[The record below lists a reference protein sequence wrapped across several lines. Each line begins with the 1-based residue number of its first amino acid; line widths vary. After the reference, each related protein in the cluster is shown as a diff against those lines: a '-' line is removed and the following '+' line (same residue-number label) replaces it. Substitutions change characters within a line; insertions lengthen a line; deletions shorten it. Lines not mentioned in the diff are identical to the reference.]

1 MLCQNCKKNEATTY
15 YKENINGQTR
25 ELHLCPE
32 CAAKLTGGAPDFGS
46 FFSEPF
52 FGHSFLN
59 DPFFSQPFGSMLSSP
74 FASTTQAI
82 GGGRR
87 CPTCGMTESEL
98 RRSGRAG
105 CGDCYKNFSDILLPY
120 IKKLHGA
127 AAHVGPA
134 PKAAENQTP
143 ADPVAGLKAK
153 LSDAVQAE
161 NYEEAARLRDE
172 IRRLEGEN
180 K

>member
-1 MLCQNCKKNEATTY
+1 MLCQNCNKNEATTY

-32 CAAKLTGGAPDFGS
+32 CAAKLTGGAPAFGSFFSDPFFPNPFGSS

-52 FGHSFLN
+52 
-59 DPFFSQPFGSMLSSP
+59 GSMLQSP
-74 FASTTQAI
+74 FGGAAQAI

-98 RRSGRAG
+98 RRTGRAG
-105 CGDCYKNFSDILLPY
+105 CSDCYKNFSDILLPY

-127 AAHVGPA
+127 AAHVGATPPPA
-134 PKAAENQTP
+134 ADQPK
-143 ADPVAGLKAK
+143 ADPVEGLKAK
-153 LSDAVQAE
+153 LNDAVKAE

-172 IRRLEGEN
+172 IRRLEGEQ

>member
-1 MLCQNCKKNEATTY
+1 MLCQNCSKNQATTY
-15 YKENINGQTR
+15 YKETINGQTR
-25 ELHLCPE
+25 EMHLCPA
-32 CAAKLTGGAPDFGS
+32 CAAKLTGGTPAFGSFFADPFGSS

-52 FGHSFLN
+52 
-59 DPFFSQPFGSMLSSP
+59 GSLLQG
-74 FASTTQAI
+74 AAGTAQAI

-105 CGDCYKNFSDILLPY
+105 CGGCYQSFSDILMPY

-127 AAHVGPA
+127 AAHVG
-134 PKAAENQTP
+134 QTP
-143 ADPVAGLKAK
+143 ASDAPEADPVEGLKAK
-153 LSDAVQAE
+153 LGEAVKTE

-172 IRRLEGEN
+172 IRRLEGEG

>member
-1 MLCQNCKKNEATTY
+1 MLCQSCGKNQATTY
-15 YKENINGQTR
+15 YKENINGQVR

-32 CAAKLTGGAPDFGS
+32 CAAKLTGGSAPHFGS
-46 FFSEPF
+46 FFS
-52 FGHSFLN
+52 
-59 DPFFSQPFGSMLSSP
+59 DP
-74 FASTTQAI
+74 FASNAFSLFEPTFSGDPFWSGMQAI

-105 CGDCYKNFSDILLPY
+105 CADCYSSFRDILLPY

-127 AAHVGPA
+127 AAHVGQAPA
-134 PKAAENQTP
+134 AVTEAGAESKP
-143 ADPVAGLKAK
+143 AVDPIEDLKSK
-153 LSDAVQAE
+153 LQEAIKTE

-172 IRRLEGEN
+172 IKRREA
-180 K
+180 

>member
-1 MLCQNCKKNEATTY
+1 MLCQNCNKNEATTY
-15 YKENINGQTR
+15 YKETINGQTR
-25 ELHLCPE
+25 ELHLCPA
-32 CAAKLTGGAPDFGS
+32 CAAQLTGGTPTMGSFFSDPFFDPFGSS

-52 FGHSFLN
+52 
-59 DPFFSQPFGSMLSSP
+59 GSLLQSP
-74 FASTTQAI
+74 FASTAQAI

-105 CGDCYKNFSDILLPY
+105 CGDCYQNFSDILMPY

-127 AAHVGPA
+127 AAHVGQTPAPAADA
-134 PKAAENQTP
+134 PKA
-143 ADPVAGLKAK
+143 DPVEGLKAK
-153 LSDAVQAE
+153 LNEAVGAE

-172 IRRLEGEN
+172 IRRLEGEQ

>member
-1 MLCQNCKKNEATTY
+1 MLCQNCNKNEATTY

-32 CAAKLTGGAPDFGS
+32 CAAKLTGGTPSFGSFFEDPFFSNPFGS

-52 FGHSFLN
+52 
-59 DPFFSQPFGSMLSSP
+59 GSMLQSP
-74 FASTTQAI
+74 FASASQAI

-87 CPTCGMTESEL
+87 CPTCGMTESEQ

-105 CGDCYKNFSDILLPY
+105 CGDCYKNFSDILMPY
-120 IKKLHGA
+120 IKKRHGA
-127 AAHVGPA
+127 AAHVGTTPA
-134 PKAAENQTP
+134 PAADQPKAN
-143 ADPVAGLKAK
+143 PVEGLKAK
-153 LSDAVQAE
+153 LSDAVKAE

-172 IRRLEGEN
+172 IRRVEGEQ

>member
-1 MLCQNCKKNEATTY
+1 MLCQNCNKNEATTY
-15 YKENINGQTR
+15 YKETINGQTR

-32 CAAKLTGGAPDFGS
+32 CAAK
-46 FFSEPF
+46 
-52 FGHSFLN
+52 
-59 DPFFSQPFGSMLSSP
+59 PFGAALQSP
-74 FASTTQAI
+74 FGGVAQAI

-98 RRSGRAG
+98 RRTGRAG
-105 CGDCYKNFSDILLPY
+105 CGDCYQNFSDILMPY

-127 AAHVGPA
+127 AAHVGSTPA
-134 PKAAENQTP
+134 AADQPKAN
-143 ADPVAGLKAK
+143 PVEGLKAK
-153 LSDAVQAE
+153 LADAVKTE

-172 IRRLEGEN
+172 IRRLEGEG

>member
-25 ELHLCPE
+25 ELHLCPA
-32 CAAKLTGGAPDFGS
+32 CAAKLTGGAPAFGS
-46 FFSEPF
+46 LLHDSFFANPFGSAFFSEPF
-52 FGHSFLN
+52 
-59 DPFFSQPFGSMLSSP
+59 GSMLQSSP
-74 FASTTQAI
+74 FGTAAQAI
-82 GGGRR
+82 DGGRR

-98 RRSGRAG
+98 RRTGRAG
-105 CGDCYKNFSDILLPY
+105 CGDCYRSFSDILLPY

-127 AAHVGPA
+127 AAHVGAAPA
-134 PKAAENQTP
+134 PAAGQP
-143 ADPVAGLKAK
+143 KADPVEGLKNK
-153 LSDAVQAE
+153 LREAVKAE

-172 IRRLEGEN
+172 IRRLEEQ